1 MAGNKD
7 TDYINQ
13 MYDSSLAAQK
23 AQLEQ
28 DYEQGLSDLDRQQQQ
43 AQKQTDANLSRTY
56 VEAEKARKNYAEVQN
71 AYGLTSGAMAQ
82 ARLAQDNQ
90 QQADMTAIRAAHQ
103 TADAEIERQRGL
115 LGREYA
121 AAIAQAQANNDLA
134 RAEALYAAAKEEEAR
149 LLAQQENA
157 AALMAGVG
165 DYSLY
170 AQLYGLTPEQLAKLQ
185 PNRNSGRGGS
195 GAAAGYYGGN
205 GGDVAGQ
212 EAPQSAEQEQQPQAQ
227 SSGDP
232 RGALV
237 PEGYASQSIID
248 FLNRLYGLG

>member
-115 LGREYA
+115 LGQEYA

-185 PNRNSGRGGS
+185 PNRNSGGRGQG
-195 GAAAGYYGGN
+195 
-205 GGDVAGQ
+205 
-212 EAPQSAEQEQQPQAQ
+212 APQSTNPGQLPKEQPPQEQPPQEQ

>member
-115 LGREYA
+115 LGKEYA

-185 PNRNSGRGGS
+185 PNRNSGRGGTGGTGYDPAYYDTD
-195 GAAAGYYGGN
+195 GADRRGPEEQRDR
-205 GGDVAGQ
+205 DVANSQKYGT
-212 EAPQSAEQEQQPQAQ
+212 
-227 SSGDP
+227 
-232 RGALV
+232 GARAF
-237 PEGYASQSIID
+237 ERI
-248 FLNRLYGLG
+248 YGTQMGIRD

>member
-43 AQKQTDANLSRTY
+43 SQKQADANLSRTY

-103 TADAEIERQRGL
+103 EADAEIERQRGL

-185 PNRNSGRGGS
+185 PSRSSGRGGS
-195 GAAAGYYGGN
+195 AAPSGYYGGN
-205 GGDVAGQ
+205 GANEGGQ
-212 EAPQSAEQEQQPQAQ
+212 AAPQSDGQEQQPQTQNGA
-227 SSGDP
+227 DP

>member
-195 GAAAGYYGGN
+195 GASAGYYGGN
-205 GGDVAGQ
+205 GANGEGQ
-212 EAPQSAEQEQQPQAQ
+212 EAPQSAEQEQQTQVQ

>member
-1 MAGNKD
+1 MRVTETGND
-7 TDYINQ
+7 ADYINR

-28 DYEQGLSDLDRQQQQ
+28 DYEQSLSDLDRQQQQ
-43 AQKQTDANLSRTY
+43 TQKQTDANLSRTY
-56 VEAEKARKNYAEVQN
+56 MEAEKARKNYAEVQN

-90 QQADMTAIRAAHQ
+90 QQADMTAIRAAYQ
-103 TADAEIERQRGL
+103 EADAEIERQRGL
-115 LGREYA
+115 LGKEYA

-185 PNRNSGRGGS
+185 PNRSSGRGGTGYTPS
-195 GAAAGYYGGN
+195 YYDMDGPGWEETEEQRDGDRESYSPAGRASVQKYWNNARAFEKIYGTQIGIK
-205 GGDVAGQ
+205 D
-212 EAPQSAEQEQQPQAQ
+212 
-227 SSGDP
+227 
-232 RGALV
+232 
-237 PEGYASQSIID
+237 
-248 FLNRLYGLG
+248 

>member
-185 PNRNSGRGGS
+185 PNRNSGRH
-195 GAAAGYYGGN
+195 GAN
-205 GGDVAGQ
+205 GAGQ
-212 EAPQSAEQEQQPQAQ
+212 EAPQSTDPEQPPQEQPPQAQ